1 MTVWGPTQQP
11 FAARRLIALALGHSD
26 VESVR
31 YVQTLPGGAFGGKSE
46 ASADVGVRA
55 SLLAQA
61 AGRAVKLVYSRE
73 ESIETSTKR
82 HPSLIQYKTGA
93 ASDGLLRAVQIEIY
107 LDKGAYSAFG
117 GATPPA
123 LRRSTQHS
131 PGPYQIPNVRVD
143 VYCVHTNNPLGGQM
157 RAPGVPQVTFACES
171 QMDRLAEALGMD
183 PLRLRQVN
191 ALETGAVTVFGQTL
205 RESVGLKECLDRVSE
220 AVGWGE
226 KPDSGNGADGWRRG
240 RGVACAWYGTGN
252 AYGSAAAQIYMTE
265 AGGFQ
270 LAAGVVDF
278 GQGSKT
284 VLSQMAAEAMGVSL
298 DRFFAET
305 VDTSFDP
312 AGGTSTSSRITMQAG
327 RAAVAAGESARGE
340 ILRLA
345 GEYLEADPQDLDLM
359 EDEVFSR
366 GHPDASVGL
375 DALAKKFVTD
385 KQRLIGSGTWEPRP
399 AVIDPET
406 GQGEPWA
413 VYAFGVQAAEV
424 EVNPETGE
432 VRLLRIVAA
441 HDVGRAIH
449 PQGVEMQIDGGVY
462 MGASFGLMEE
472 LVLKD
477 GVVENPDLAAYLLP
491 SSLDVPDE
499 IEPILVESPY
509 SGGPYG
515 AKGAGEPP
523 VVPTAAAIAA
533 AIWDAVGVR
542 VYDLPITAE
551 KIVRE
556 LNGFA

>member
-1 MTVWGPTQQP
+1 
-11 FAARRLIALALGHSD
+11 
-26 VESVR
+26 
-31 YVQTLPGGAFGGKSE
+31 
-46 ASADVGVRA
+46 
-55 SLLAQA
+55 
-61 AGRAVKLVYSRE
+61 
-73 ESIETSTKR
+73 
-82 HPSLIQYKTGA
+82 
-93 ASDGLLRAVQIEIY
+93 
-107 LDKGAYSAFG
+107 
-117 GATPPA
+117 
-123 LRRSTQHS
+123 
-131 PGPYQIPNVRVD
+131 
-143 VYCVHTNNPLGGQM
+143 
-157 RAPGVPQVTFACES
+157 
-171 QMDRLAEALGMD
+171 
-183 PLRLRQVN
+183 
-191 ALETGAVTVFGQTL
+191 
-205 RESVGLKECLDRVSE
+205 
-220 AVGWGE
+220 
-226 KPDSGNGADGWRRG
+226 
-240 RGVACAWYGTGN
+240 
-252 AYGSAAAQIYMTE
+252 
-265 AGGFQ
+265 
-270 LAAGVVDF
+270 

-345 GEYLEADPQDLDLM
+345 WEYLEADPQDLDLM

-399 AVIDPET
+399 VVIDPET